1 MKRTRIL
8 VILFLVVMVIFGL
21 LLDPCGILTET
32 TPDFKIGNWKFVE
45 IGDSQEK
52 VQERLGEPF
61 LRVTIPWHEAI
72 TEQWHYSRKRS
83 AIFLFR
89 DYRVYFSN
97 NIVVAKGAWISED
110 CKASKAARESGN
122 GKAHD

>member
-32 TPDFKIGNWKFVE
+32 TPDFKLGNWKFVE

-52 VQERLGEPF
+52 VQEWLGEPF
-61 LRVTIPWHEAI
+61 LRVAIPWHEAI
-72 TEQWHYSRKRS
+72 TEQWHYSGISIWKKESCILAETVLRGWMFRQ
-83 AIFLFR
+83 IFLF
-89 DYRVYFSN
+89 F
-97 NIVVAKGAWISED
+97 
-110 CKASKAARESGN
+110 
-122 GKAHD
+122 